1 MLLNKYEIISNI
13 SNGEFGN
20 VIKTQYNDKHYAVK
34 CGSKELI
41 KYEIEIYKQI
51 RSANNI
57 STIYDV
63 FEINNKMYM
72 VMDLYT
78 MTLVDYKLNNYE
90 NENYIERTI
99 SIIKELII
107 IIKSIHE
114 NNIIH
119 RDLKPTNICLDSNY
133 KLYIIDFG
141 IAKIYRHNNI
151 HNSETQIK
159 SLIGSVNFSSLNVLN
174 LIEPSRR
181 DDIESLLYI
190 LFYLLLDKSNYS
202 IYNNLDSSNKKNID
216 VLIMFLQDKQNSILN
231 NKSINYTTLGKLYKY
246 IRRLKYNQVPNYDYI
261 IILINESFVLAI

>member
-1 MLLNKYEIISNI
+1 MLHNKYELISYI
-13 SNGEFGN
+13 SNGEFGT
-20 VIKTQYNDKHYAVK
+20 VIKAQYNNKHYAIK

-41 KYEIEIYKQI
+41 KYEIQMYKQL
-51 RSANNI
+51 RSINNI

-72 VMDLYT
+72 VMDLYN

-99 SIIKELII
+99 NIIKDLIVI
-107 IIKSIHE
+107 VKSIHE

-119 RDLKPTNICLDSNY
+119 RDLKPTNICLDTNN
-133 KLYIIDFG
+133 KLYLIDFG
-141 IAKIYRHNNI
+141 ISKIYRHNNI

-190 LFYLLLDKSNYS
+190 LFYLLLNKENYS
-202 IYNNLDSSNKKNID
+202 TYDNLNASAKKNID
-216 VLIMFLQDKQNSILN
+216 ILIMFLQDKSNNLLN
-231 NKSINYTTLGKLYKY
+231 NKRINYTNVDKLYKY

-261 IILINESFVLAI
+261 IILMNESFGLAI